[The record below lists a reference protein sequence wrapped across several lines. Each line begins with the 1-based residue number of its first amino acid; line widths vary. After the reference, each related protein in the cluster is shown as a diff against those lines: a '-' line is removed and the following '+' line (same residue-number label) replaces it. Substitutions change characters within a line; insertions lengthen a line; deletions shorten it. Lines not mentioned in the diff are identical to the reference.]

1 MGYWDFPYY
10 LSLPVHREKELAVV
24 LVVARIGVAV
34 DIAAAVVV
42 AATDGDAD
50 DTVLSLLQCC
60 HIDW

>member
-1 MGYWDFPYY
+1 M
-10 LSLPVHREKELAVV
+10 L

-34 DIAAAVVV
+34 DIAAVVAAA

-50 DTVLSLLQCC
+50 DTVRSLQQCC

>member
-1 MGYWDFPYY
+1 M
-10 LSLPVHREKELAVV
+10 V

>member
-1 MGYWDFPYY
+1 M
-10 LSLPVHREKELAVV
+10 L

-34 DIAAAVVV
+34 DIAAVVAA

-50 DTVLSLLQCC
+50 DTVRFLLQCC